1 MGEKYTM
8 PKKSK
13 AKPSLKDDR
22 KQGQLPIRANAL
34 YLGDTSINVYLTYD
48 QAIQAATN
56 LLKKAELIK
65 GNEDKAVQ
73 LWSTKGS
80 TKLNFG
86 IIDAVQSGAKEAW
99 K

>member
-1 MGEKYTM
+1 M

-34 YLGDTSINVYLTYD
+34 YVGGTSINVYLTYD

>member
-1 MGEKYTM
+1 M
-8 PKKSK
+8 PKKKK
-13 AKPSLKDDR
+13 AKPSLRDDR

-34 YLGDTSINVYLTYD
+34 YLGDSSINVYLTYD

-65 GNEDKAVQ
+65 EKEGKAVQ
-73 LWSTKGS
+73 LWATKGS

-86 IIDAVQSGAKEAW
+86 IIQTVQSGAKEAW
-99 K
+99 E

>member
-1 MGEKYTM
+1 M
-8 PKKSK
+8 PKKKK
-13 AKPSLKDDR
+13 AKPSLRDDR

-34 YLGDTSINVYLTYD
+34 YLGDSSINVYLTYD

-65 GNEDKAVQ
+65 SSEGKAVQ

-86 IIDAVQSGAKEAW
+86 IIEAVQGGAKEAW
-99 K
+99 E

>member
-1 MGEKYTM
+1 M

-34 YLGDTSINVYLTYD
+34 YLGDSSINVYLTYD

-65 GNEDKAVQ
+65 EKEGKAVQ
-73 LWSTKGS
+73 LWATKGS

-86 IIDAVQSGAKEAW
+86 IIQTVQNGAKEAW
-99 K
+99 E

>member
-1 MGEKYTM
+1 M

-13 AKPSLKDDR
+13 AKPSLKDHTS
-22 KQGQLPIRANAL
+22 QGQLPIRANAL
-34 YLGDTSINVYLTYD
+34 YVGESSINVYLTCD

-65 GNEDKAVQ
+65 GSDGKAVQ
-73 LWSTKGS
+73 LWAKKGS

-86 IIDAVQSGAKEAW
+86 IMKIVQSGAKEAW
-99 K
+99 E